1 MTKKKKRI
9 LLISL
14 FAVLGILV
22 LGFFINLSSDIPE
35 SPDDDDRVEEEEQ
48 TTVSGRTVTLY
59 LCNSDGATLDQDN
72 YTFEY
77 TLGTR
82 IEARYVISDGYGFDS
97 VILRNESTGEY
108 FVNLDQAYY
117 IFDGTSLEF
126 TIPAEIIPE
135 DISSFSI
142 VLVCMR

>member
-22 LGFFINLSSDIPE
+22 LGFFINLSSDIPKP
-35 SPDDDDRVEEEEQ
+35 PDNDDREEKEEQ

-59 LCNSDGATLDQDN
+59 FCNSDGATLDQDN
-72 YTFEY
+72 YVFEY

-82 IEARYVISDGYGFDS
+82 IEARYVIHEGYGFDG
-97 VILRNESTGEY
+97 VNLQNESTGEY
-108 FVNLDQAYY
+108 LPSLEFADCT
-117 IFDGTSLEF
+117 FDGTVLEF
-126 TIPAEIIPE
+126 SIPAEIIPE
-135 DISSFSI
+135 DVSTISIIPVF
-142 VLVCMR
+142 VG